1 LSNNSRNT
9 AVGGGVTV
17 NINMGGVTVSN
28 DYDVDRMTDRAVQQ
42 LSEKLA
48 ALSVRQQR
56 SVGGVGWTYG

>member
-1 LSNNSRNT
+1 
-9 AVGGGVTV
+9 
-17 NINMGGVTVSN
+17 MGGITVSN

-56 SVGGVGWTYG
+56 SVGGVGWNYG